1 MGRDLATLAYILD
14 TLADH
19 RPRQAG
25 WTTWRDSRATHSWL
39 IPSWERLEAA
49 ASADGVGFFG
59 DLRPDGADP
68 FPSHLEPRVAET
80 AARQGWLLAYL
91 NVRFEG
97 PVYANLVVVTERS
110 AVNALAGDAAHAE
123 AVARAATAYESI
135 RIHRFALAGLPSSC
149 PPVEILE
156 TLYID
161 YRTSPPRREVRAA

>member
-1 MGRDLATLAYILD
+1 MGHDLSTLACILD

-19 RPRQAG
+19 RARRDG
-25 WTTWRDSRATHSWL
+25 WTTWRDSRATHRWL
-39 IPSWERLEAA
+39 VPSWERLETATEAA
-49 ASADGVGFFG
+49 GVGFFG

-68 FPSHLEPRVAET
+68 FPSHLEPRVAES

-97 PVYANLVVVTERS
+97 PVYANLVVVTERA
-110 AVNALAGDAAHAE
+110 AVHALACDAAHTE
-123 AVARAATAYESI
+123 AVARAPAAYESV
-135 RIHRFALAGLPSSC
+135 RIHRLALAG
-149 PPVEILE
+149 PPASRPPIEILE

>member
-1 MGRDLATLAYILD
+1 MRRDLTTLASILD

-19 RPRQAG
+19 RPRRAG
-25 WTTWRDSRATHSWL
+25 WTTWRDSRATNRWL
-39 IPSWERLEAA
+39 VPSWQRLEAA
-49 ASADGVGFFG
+49 AAAAGVGFFG
-59 DLRPDGADP
+59 DLRPEGADP

-110 AVNALAGDAAHAE
+110 AVNALAGDAAHGE
-123 AVARAATAYESI
+123 AVARAAAAYESI
-135 RIHRFALAGLPSSC
+135 RIHRLALAG
-149 PPVEILE
+149 PPTARPPIEILE